1 MCLATPLQLVK
12 IENSFGFVEHGGNEY
27 KIDLSLLDSPKV
39 GDWILAHGEMAVST
53 LPQDEALK
61 ILELI
66 KKSEAK

>member
-1 MCLATPLQLVK
+1 
-12 IENSFGFVEHGGNEY
+12 
-27 KIDLSLLDSPKV
+27 
-39 GDWILAHGEMAVST
+39 LAHGEMAVST